1 MVSHLPDLRCYRTG
15 IFRQKTV
22 KVSEMDEIVLPG
34 LDAEEVSRDKQIQ
47 VTPVKKGYRITATES
62 GVLRIPLDP
71 DMKNGTLYFRFQVEN
86 HTADPVVISANGR
99 RNKLS
104 GLDAPY
110 PNENNVFSYM
120 LKEKGRD
127 KYISLKLSAGTYDL
141 TEIACYRFP
150 TTLFQ
155 KKQVQSATL
164 LPEEQWN
171 KNSVLSCAITAG
183 EDGYFVTSIPM
194 QNGLKLYVDGKVTK
208 LEKVNTAFAGAKVT
222 AGTHTVDLQFD
233 PPGQRYGMMASLLSV
248 ILFGIWAAGTA
259 IRNHTRM

>member
-1 MVSHLPDLRCYRTG
+1 
-15 IFRQKTV
+15 
-22 KVSEMDEIVLPG
+22 
-34 LDAEEVSRDKQIQ
+34 
-47 VTPVKKGYRITATES
+47 
-62 GVLRIPLDP
+62 
-71 DMKNGTLYFRFQVEN
+71 
-86 HTADPVVISANGR
+86 
-99 RNKLS
+99 
-104 GLDAPY
+104 
-110 PNENNVFSYM
+110 M

-141 TEIACYRFP
+141 TDIACYRFP

-183 EDGYFVTSIPM
+183 EEGYFVTSIPM

-233 PPGQRYGMMASLLSV
+233 PPGQRYGIMASLLSV

-259 IRNHTRM
+259 IRNRTRE